1 MKEYACWGSTVFP
14 VGPPNIWTYPDTGYP
29 AWMKDCPR
37 VWAATSDEAVLE
49 LHVLRVKKEV
59 KEYIMEIAK

>member
-14 VGPPNIWTYPDTGYP
+14 VGRMDLYTYPETGYP

-37 VWAATSDEAVLE
+37 VWAASAEEATFE
-49 LHVLRVKKEV
+49 LHVLRVRKEV
-59 KEYIMEIAK
+59 VAAIKEYAK